1 MRMAR
6 KNQRPLWYSN
16 ICDSDTSYER
26 NKDGNIEYVKVD
38 GEYVPVED
46 GHTTEEYTK
55 PVKFFGTI
63 QNAGGQVEAAAYG
76 VSVGSYHAKL
86 LDIEGALPIK
96 EMSLIYTIEPKK
108 HERAQYRVI
117 KSPIALNQT
126 VFLLER
132 NE

>member
-16 ICDSDTSYER
+16 IRESDAAYER
-26 NKDGNIEYVKVD
+26 NKDGNIEYIKVD
-38 GEYVPVED
+38 GENVPLEN
-46 GHTTEEYTK
+46 GGSTEEYTK

-86 LDIEGALPIK
+86 LDVDGALPIK
-96 EMSLIYTIEPKK
+96 EMSLIYTFDPECGKAK
-108 HERAQYRVI
+108 YRVVR
-117 KSPIALNQT
+117 KPISLNQS
-126 VFLLER
+126 VYLLVR